1 MWGGAGGDGCV
12 SFRRCLYHCIFIHRA
27 VVKMRVTH
35 ASPCLLFVI
44 LQVIHAGICSLFCL
58 GHPKFDWELQMG
70 VMEGMAGLWFS
81 QPAFL

>member
-1 MWGGAGGDGCV
+1 
-12 SFRRCLYHCIFIHRA
+12 
-27 VVKMRVTH
+27 MRVTH
-35 ASPCLLFVI
+35 ASPCLLSVI
-44 LQVIHAGICSLFCL
+44 LQVIHAGICSLFWL